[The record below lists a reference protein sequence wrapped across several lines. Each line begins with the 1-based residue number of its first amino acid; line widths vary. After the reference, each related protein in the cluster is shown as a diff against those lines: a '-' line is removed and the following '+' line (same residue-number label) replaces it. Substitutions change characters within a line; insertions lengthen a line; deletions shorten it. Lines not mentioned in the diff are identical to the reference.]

1 MREFLTPMKMFVLMF
16 VVGCSF
22 SFTACSNDDENIPPV
37 PDEITTKTMFGDYSG
52 KMTSWN
58 IVPQEGEDNEEDTP
72 TGTDISATVK
82 NDTVHL
88 EKFPIKDIVLSIV
101 KDETLADKI
110 VEAVGDVNYK
120 VGYEPTL
127 TTAKDSIKL
136 KLNPEPLKLSITI
149 PTDTEGEEA
158 QPLLIEVKVEPGEE
172 AGYAVESA
180 NMKFYFAATK
190 VLLGE
195 GKDQLELPGF
205 TPTTFHFDMNQHKAV
220 QNF

>member
-1 MREFLTPMKMFVLMF
+1 MRFFVSMLLCGSLF
-16 VVGCSF
+16 CL
-22 SFTACSNDDENIPPV
+22 TACSDDDETPTP
-37 PDEITTKTMFGDYSG
+37 PDEITTETMFGNYSG
-52 KMTSWN
+52 KMSSWN
-58 IVPQEGEDNEEDTP
+58 IVPNEGEDNGEDAP
-72 TGTDISATVK
+72 AGIDISATVK
-82 NDTVHL
+82 NDTIHL

-110 VEAVGDVNYK
+110 VETVGNVNYK

-127 TTAKDSIKL
+127 TTA
-136 KLNPEPLKLSITI
+136 
-149 PTDTEGEEA
+149 TEGEEA

-180 NMKFYFAATK
+180 NMQFYFAATK

-195 GKDQLELPGF
+195 GENQQELPGF

-220 QNF
+220 PNF

>member
-1 MREFLTPMKMFVLMF
+1 MRKFLTPMKMFVLMF

-22 SFTACSNDDENIPPV
+22 SFTACSDDEDITP
-37 PDEITTKTMFGDYSG
+37 PDEITTETMFGDYSG
-52 KMTSWN
+52 KMTSRN
-58 IVPQEGEDNEEDTP
+58 IVPQEGEDNEEDAP
-72 TGTDISATVK
+72 IGTDISATVK

-136 KLNPEPLKLSITI
+136 KLNPESLKLSIAI
-149 PTDTEGEEA
+149 PAATEGEDA

-195 GKDQLELPGF
+195 GEDQLELPGF
-205 TPTTFHFDMNQHKAV
+205 IPTTFHFDMNQHKAV

>member
-1 MREFLTPMKMFVLMF
+1 MRFFVSMLLCGSLF
-16 VVGCSF
+16 CL
-22 SFTACSNDDENIPPV
+22 TACSDDDETPTS
-37 PDEITTKTMFGDYSG
+37 PDDITTETMFGTYSG

-58 IVPQEGEDNEEDTP
+58 AVPHEGEDNGEDTP
-72 TGTDISATVK
+72 AGIDISVTVK
-82 NDTVHL
+82 NDTIHL

-127 TTAKDSIKL
+127 TAAKDSIEL
-136 KLNPEPLKLSITI
+136 KLNPEPLKLSVTI
-149 PTDTEGEEA
+149 PTATEGKEV

-180 NMKFYFAATK
+180 NMQFYFAATK

-195 GKDQLELPGF
+195 GENQQELPGF
-205 TPTTFHFDMNQHKAV
+205 PPTTFHFDMNQHKAV
-220 QNF
+220 PNF

>member
-1 MREFLTPMKMFVLMF
+1 MRKFITPMKMFVLMF

-22 SFTACSNDDENIPPV
+22 SFTACSDDEDTTPPNEV
-37 PDEITTKTMFGDYSG
+37 TTEIMFGNYTG
-52 KMTSWN
+52 KMTSCN
-58 IVPQEGEDNEEDTP
+58 IAPQEGEGNEEDTP

-149 PTDTEGEEA
+149 PTATEGEEA

-195 GKDQLELPGF
+195 GEDQQELPGF

-220 QNF
+220 QHF

>member
-1 MREFLTPMKMFVLMF
+1 MRKFLAPTKVFVLMF
-16 VVGCSF
+16 VVSCSF
-22 SFTACSNDDENIPPV
+22 SFTACSNDDENIPPA

-52 KMTSWN
+52 KMTSVN
-58 IVPQEGEDNEEDTP
+58 IAPHEGEDNEEDIP
-72 TGTDISATVK
+72 TGIDISATVK
-82 NDTVHL
+82 NDTVHF

-101 KDETLADKI
+101 EDEILADKI

-120 VGYEPTL
+120 VGYDPTL

-136 KLNPEPLKLSITI
+136 KLNPEPLKLSITM
-149 PTDTEGEEA
+149 PTATEGEEA
-158 QPLLIEVKVEPGEE
+158 QSLLIEVKVEPGEE
-172 AGYAVESA
+172 VGYAVESA
-180 NMKFYFAATK
+180 NLKFYFAATK

-195 GKDQLELPGF
+195 GENQQELPSF